1 MLQLEQAL
9 VLLDL
14 PLSCSPFLPPALG
27 LLVASMR
34 LLRLSQPPASSS
46 RPAALRLDSLGRRDI
61 VVWWLNAGRAL
72 GRRDIVVWWLNAG
85 RSFPGTTSRSST
97 VRNQRGIAHHHAR
110 VGRASHCCVGR
121 RVPADLPG

>member
-1 MLQLEQAL
+1 MVQLLLEVPNPMLQLEQAL

-46 RPAALRLDSLGRRDI
+46 RPAALRLDSLGRRG
-61 VVWWLNAGRAL
+61 L
-72 GRRDIVVWWLNAG
+72 VVWWLNAG

-121 RVPADLPG
+121 RMPADLPG